1 MLVFNKSMASPVEN
15 VSLLPRRG
23 VKCEQAAGPTGG
35 PAQTPVVWILS
46 GRAWALPTLQV
57 PVEKPHPC
65 YTVARAQSCA
75 HTHSEAPPFCAWAS
89 DVMPRLCPLC
99 AHRKHSAIPGIRR
112 ADFPIPYPGL
122 RCSTNLSASI
132 FTHQSC
138 GSPSLSHTLPP
149 RCQPFPWRQGGHGW
163 WLASHWMQLVHSQAG
178 IPYQLHYTPLH
189 SHFLIWGY
197 QTHYHTLAFHFK
209 PFYKWHSCSVVE

>member
-1 MLVFNKSMASPVEN
+1 MLVCSLDEVWSASRRPAPQVAQPKH
-15 VSLLPRRG
+15 LLCEFSVGGRELCLPCGSRWKNHTYARWWHVLTRVPTATPR
-23 VKCEQAAGPTGG
+23 
-35 PAQTPVVWILS
+35 L
-46 GRAWALPTLQV
+46 
-57 PVEKPHPC
+57 
-65 YTVARAQSCA
+65 
-75 HTHSEAPPFCAWAS
+75 PPFCAWAS

-99 AHRKHSAIPGIRR
+99 AHRKHSAVPGIRR

-149 RCQPFPWRQGGHGW
+149 QCQPFPWRRGGHRW

-197 QTHYHTLAFHFK
+197 QTHYRTLAFHFK